1 MNYWTQP
8 AMKERLDL
16 RDQTKAA
23 ENILSKVAKFYGMTT
38 DEVLGRCRKQELVKA
53 RFIAIYFIR
62 NKTEFTLKTIGR
74 MFKRDHASIIHALK
88 TIKQV
93 QSLHYET
100 DVIRDLKKLSNI
112 I

>member
-1 MNYWTQP
+1 
-8 AMKERLDL
+8 MKERLDI

-23 ENILSKVAKFYGMTT
+23 ENILSKVA
-38 DEVLGRCRKQELVKA
+38 KA

-74 MFKRDHASIIHALK
+74 MFQRDHASIIHALK
-88 TIKQV
+88 TIRQV

-100 DVIRDLKKLSNI
+100 DIMADLKKLSNI

>member
-8 AMKERLDL
+8 IMKGRLDL
-16 RDQTKAA
+16 KDQTKAA
-23 ENILSKVAKFYGMTT
+23 TNIINKVADFYGIKS
-38 DEVLGRCRKQELVKA
+38 DEVIGRCRKQEFVKA
-53 RFIAIYFIR
+53 RFLAIYFIKNR
-62 NKTEFTLKTIGR
+62 TDFTLKRIGEI
-74 MFKRDHASIIHALK
+74 FGRDHASIIHALK

>member
-1 MNYWTQP
+1 
-8 AMKERLDL
+8 MKGRLDI

-23 ENILSKVAKFYGMTT
+23 ESIINKVAEFYGLTEE
-38 DEVLGRCRKQELVKA
+38 EVLGRCRKQDLVKA
-53 RFIAIYFIR
+53 RFVAIYFIR

-88 TIKQV
+88 TIRQV

-100 DVIRDLKKLSNI
+100 DIMEDLKKLNNI